1 MGSQTYLEDLCFDLQ
16 QAAEKALKAVLL
28 HRGAPVLYTH
38 NLQRLL
44 DRVEQTGLEAP
55 QPVAEA
61 PYLTRFASLTRYP
74 AADVV
79 TPEEHAE
86 AKKIA
91 AAVVHWAE
99 TVVLGAQRNG
109 SLA

>member
-1 MGSQTYLEDLCFDLQ
+1 
-16 QAAEKALKAVLL
+16 VLL
-28 HRGAPVLYTH
+28 HRGAPVIYTH

-44 DRVEQTGLEAP
+44 DRVEQTGLEATE
-55 QPVAEA
+55 PVAEA

-74 AADVV
+74 AAVV

-91 AAVVHWAE
+91 EAVVRWAE
-99 TVVLGAQRNG
+99 TVVLGAQRN
-109 SLA
+109 